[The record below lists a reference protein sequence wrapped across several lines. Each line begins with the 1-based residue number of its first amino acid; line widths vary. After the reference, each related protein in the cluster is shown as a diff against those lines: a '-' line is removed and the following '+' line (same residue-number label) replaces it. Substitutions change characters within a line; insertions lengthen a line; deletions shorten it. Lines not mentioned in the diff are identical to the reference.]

1 MERRKTEQERKRN
14 IIVGL
19 TTLGGLVG
27 LVVLLTAFG
36 YVPALLRSGYE
47 VTLYM
52 DDVAGLRTD
61 SRVTLWGQ
69 EIGEVKEVGFSEPDA
84 PAKTYAKMLI
94 DGEFDVPEGVDVRVE
109 TPIFGGGPV
118 IALVG
123 GSAQDPKL
131 SKDGTAQ
138 LSSAHIVNPVH
149 QLEKATDKLSEVG
162 DNINTLFGDPQ
173 AQDQPSLARVVLGLE
188 DRLVQLERVFGGAEK
203 WLDNDQLR
211 EDVNTTAANAR
222 QLSETLSETVG
233 SLEKRYLALADAAE
247 TRLDMVD
254 RTLKS
259 AEATLDTAGKSI
271 TEIERNY
278 VALAADAAKVI
289 TVIDK
294 LVRQAETKDST
305 IGLLLSDPAL
315 YQNLND
321 TAERLKL
328 MTDEARLL
336 IEKWKAEGLPLKIF
350 D

>member
-1 MERRKTEQERKRN
+1 MERRRSEQERKRN

-36 YVPALLRSGYE
+36 YLPALLRSGYE

-52 DDVAGLRTD
+52 DDAAGLRAD
-61 SRVTLWGQ
+61 SRVTLWGR
-69 EIGEVKEVGFSEPDA
+69 EVGEVKQVGFSDPGA
-84 PAKTYAKMLI
+84 PAKTYATLLI
-94 DGEFDVPEGVDVRVE
+94 DGEFDLPEGVDVRVE

-123 GSAQDPKL
+123 GSAHGPTL

-138 LSSAHIVNPVH
+138 LRSAQIVNPVH
-149 QLEKATDKLSEVG
+149 QLEQATDTLAKVG

-173 AQDQPSLARVVLGLE
+173 DGGQPSLARVVLGLE
-188 DRLVQLERVFGGAEK
+188 DRLDQLEQVFAGADK
-203 WLDNDQLR
+203 WLNNDQLR

-222 QLSETLSETVG
+222 RLSETLSQTVA
-233 SLEKRYLALADAAE
+233 SLEQRYLALADAAE
-247 TRLDMVD
+247 QRLGMVD
-254 RTLKS
+254 KTLKS
-259 AEATLDTAGKSI
+259 AQATLDTASKSI

-278 VALAADAAKVI
+278 VALTADAAKVI
-289 TVIDK
+289 TVIDR

-336 IEKWKAEGLPLKIF
+336 IDKWKAEGLPLKIF